1 MFQVCPLFESVLTAA
16 TYVGAL
22 LANGPL
28 YQCRRSFLHL
38 RLRLVGK
45 EGVDHAVL
53 RLKCLDQSLAFAW
66 HLHSEFGLLNRRSL
80 FGKEVSD
87 DFFRLLARPSAGFRP
102 QQFVE
107 PAAAFRQ
114 PSRVRLPSLTSL
126 VLSGVTVQSGIR
138 RVQDAVTALAIDRAF
153 AVIGNPEAIRVHI
166 GTLVGN

>member
-1 MFQVCPLFESVLTAA
+1 VFQVCPLFESVLTAA

-66 HLHSEFGLLNRRSL
+66 HLHSEFGLLNLGSL
-80 FGKEVSD
+80 LGQEVSD
-87 DFFRLLARPSAGFRP
+87 NFFRLLARLSTTPRLCDLLGWRLHFGNLRECGF
-102 QQFVE
+102 
-107 PAAAFRQ
+107 
-114 PSRVRLPSLTSL
+114 
-126 VLSGVTVQSGIR
+126 
-138 RVQDAVTALAIDRAF
+138 
-153 AVIGNPEAIRVHI
+153 HH
-166 GTLVGN
+166 